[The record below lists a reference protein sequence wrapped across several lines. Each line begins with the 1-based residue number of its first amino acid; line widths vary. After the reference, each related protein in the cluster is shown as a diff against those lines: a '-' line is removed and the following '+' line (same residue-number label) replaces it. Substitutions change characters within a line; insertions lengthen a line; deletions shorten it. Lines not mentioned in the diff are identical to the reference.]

1 MRMKAVAGNSHFSLA
16 GRVRSFGYAFE
27 GLYTLL
33 REQHNAW
40 VHLLATVVVIGA
52 GLWFGIAT
60 SDWLFIALA
69 ITGVWVTEALN
80 TAVELLC
87 DVASPEFHPLVKKCK
102 DIAAGAVLLSA
113 VGAIVVGALVFWPHL
128 AVLVP

>member
-1 MRMKAVAGNSHFSLA
+1 MTTVPDKAPFSIP

-40 VHLLATVVVIGA
+40 IHLLATVVVIGA
-52 GLWFGIAT
+52 GLWVGVDT
-60 SDWLFIALA
+60 TDWLFITLA

-80 TAVELLC
+80 TALELLC

-113 VGAIVVGALVFWPHL
+113 AGAVVVGALVFWPYL
-128 AVLVP
+128 AALMA

>member
-1 MRMKAVAGNSHFSLA
+1 MTKAPDSTSFSVAS
-16 GRVRSFGYAFE
+16 RVRSFGYAFE

-40 VHLLATVVVIGA
+40 IHLLATAVVIGA
-52 GLWFGIAT
+52 GLWFGLGKT
-60 SDWLFIALA
+60 DWLFITLA

-113 VGAIVVGALVFWPHL
+113 LGAVVVGALVFWPR
-128 AVLVP
+128 LVTLLP